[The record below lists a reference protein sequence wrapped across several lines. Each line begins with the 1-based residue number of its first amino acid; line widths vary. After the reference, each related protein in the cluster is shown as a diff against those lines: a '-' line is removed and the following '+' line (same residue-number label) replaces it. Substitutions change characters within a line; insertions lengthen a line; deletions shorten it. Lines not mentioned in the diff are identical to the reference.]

1 MSKNTL
7 TLPEQK
13 NVITKY
19 LNGAKPSKLATE
31 YDVTTKTIKDV
42 VSNKD
47 LRTDVERKHIELTAS
62 RESRKIDNIKDQMLK
77 FISTAITEAMD
88 EDKKIVFMDKIS
100 KMISDLDRISRLNRE
115 QNTSNDTLTT
125 KNVKIDVANIIS
137 QLQTPD
143 QKRAFLRQQLVVE
156 GEVTE

>member
-19 LNGAKPSKLATE
+19 LNGAKPSTLATE
-31 YDVTTKTIKDV
+31 YDVTTKAIKDV

-47 LRTDVERKHIELTAS
+47 LRTDVEKKHIELTAS
-62 RESRKIDNIKDQMLK
+62 RESRKIDDIKDQMLQ

-88 EDKKIVFMDKIS
+88 EDKKIVFMDKVS

-125 KNVKIDVANIIS
+125 KNVKIDVANIIKE
-137 QLQTPD
+137 LQTPD

-156 GEVTE
+156 GEVVE

>member
-13 NVITKY
+13 NVIAKY
-19 LNGAKPSKLATE
+19 LNGLPATKLAEE

-47 LRTDVERKHIELTAS
+47 LRTEVEKKHIELTAS
-62 RESRKIDNIKDQMLK
+62 RESRKIDDIKDQMLK

-88 EDKKIVFMDKIS
+88 EDKKIVFMDKVS

-115 QNTSNDTLTT
+115 QNTSNDTLKTT
-125 KNVKIDVANIIS
+125 NIKVDVANIIKE
-137 QLQTPD
+137 LQTPD
-143 QKRAFLRQQLVVE
+143 QKRAFLRNQLVIEGDVVE
-156 GEVTE
+156 

>member
-7 TLPEQK
+7 TLPQQK
-13 NVITKY
+13 NVIAKY
-19 LNGAKPSKLATE
+19 LNGAKPSALATE

-42 VSNKD
+42 ISNRD
-47 LRTDVERKHIELTAS
+47 LRTEVDKRHIELTAAK
-62 RESRKIDNIKDQMLK
+62 ESRRIDDIKDQMLT
-77 FISTAITEAMD
+77 FISSALTEAMD
-88 EDKKIVFMDKIS
+88 EEKKIVFMDKVS